1 MNGKSYHSRYSPLP
15 AESIPSD
22 PVKISQA
29 ISSVRFRSLNQVQF
43 ENFRDIH
50 PP

>member
-1 MNGKSYHSRYSPLP
+1 M
-15 AESIPSD
+15 ESLTILGILHFPPSQFR
-22 PVKISQA
+22 PILYKISQA